1 MARISYVNGQ
11 YVDHRDASVHIEDRG
26 FQFADSVYEV
36 FAVQRNCL
44 IDGDAHLDRLDRSL
58 NELSITQPMSR
69 AALKL
74 VIREVLRRNHITY
87 GALYLQVSRGQADRD
102 FPFPSDIT
110 PTLVLT
116 VKRLKPFDFKAV
128 SKGIKVIS
136 IEDIRWKRC
145 DIKTVSLLAGAM
157 GKTQAKKAGAT
168 EAWQVDGEGYITEGT
183 SSNAW
188 IVTQDGI
195 LVTRSLSVDILGGI
209 TRKTILELAQKENLK
224 FEERSF
230 TLAEAKS
237 AREAFSSSS
246 TLFIRPIIQ
255 IDEAK
260 IGDGKAGKFCLN
272 VLKLYGQHMEGCS

>member
-11 YVDHRDASVHIEDRG
+11 YVDHRNASVHIEDRG

-36 FAVQRNCL
+36 FAVQNSCL

-87 GALYLQVSRGQADRD
+87 GALYLQVTRGQADRD

-116 VKRLKPFDFKAV
+116 VKRLKPFDYNAV
-128 SKGIKVIS
+128 SQGIKVIS
-136 IEDIRWKRC
+136 IDDIRWKRC

-157 GKTQAKKAGAT
+157 GKTQAKQAGAY
-168 EAWQVDGEGYITEGT
+168 EAWQVDGEGCITEGT

-188 IVTQDGI
+188 IVTQDGL
-195 LVTRSLSVDILGGI
+195 LVTRSLSTDILGGI
-209 TRKTILELAQKENLK
+209 TRKTLLAIAEKENLK

-246 TLFIRPIIQ
+246 TVFIRPIIQ
-255 IDEAK
+255 IDDAK
-260 IGDGKAGKFCLN
+260 IGDGKPGPFCLN
-272 VLKLYGQHMEGCS
+272 VLKLYGQYMENCS